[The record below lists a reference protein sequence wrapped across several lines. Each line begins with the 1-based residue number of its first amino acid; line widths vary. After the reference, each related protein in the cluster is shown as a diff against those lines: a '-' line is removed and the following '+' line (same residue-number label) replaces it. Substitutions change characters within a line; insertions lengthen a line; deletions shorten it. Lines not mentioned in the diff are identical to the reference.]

1 MKKMLISLLLLVLLI
16 GCSTSRQ
23 NEASEAPS
31 YDEDVDWSEPGQVQ
45 NGDSSG
51 FVDPTKIIK
60 SAEYSIETRRF
71 DENIDTLT
79 NLVDDIDG
87 FIETS
92 SVSRSSF
99 GNRLRNGYYRLRIP
113 SEQFN
118 FFTQSVK
125 EQFTVISESTMSQ
138 SVAESYYD
146 AQSRIKVLEV
156 QQERLLEL
164 VESASNVEEIVFLQ
178 NQLMEVENELD
189 SHKSTIQRLDN
200 QIDYSSITLTIR
212 ELDEDSDSV
221 TEDNFF
227 NQLGRAFSR
236 GFSQLGVNLSNLILF
251 IAENLITVLIMVAA
265 VVIVIRKLVKP
276 KKKKIEKEEEQES

>member
-1 MKKMLISLLLLVLLI
+1 
-16 GCSTSRQ
+16 
-23 NEASEAPS
+23 
-31 YDEDVDWSEPGQVQ
+31 
-45 NGDSSG
+45 
-51 FVDPTKIIK
+51 
-60 SAEYSIETRRF
+60 
-71 DENIDTLT
+71 
-79 NLVDDIDG
+79 
-87 FIETS
+87 
-92 SVSRSSF
+92 
-99 GNRLRNGYYRLRIP
+99 
-113 SEQFN
+113 
-118 FFTQSVK
+118 
-125 EQFTVISESTMSQ
+125 MSQ

-212 ELDEDSDSV
+212 ELDDDSDSV

-236 GFSQLGVNLSNLILF
+236 GFSQLGVNISNLILF